1 MAEILRLIV
10 ALAVVVLLGRAA
22 RPAWRNRGLALAVWR
37 RIGLRHVLGCLA
49 LLVVVLGTA
58 VGLLALVPV
67 TGYGLGS
74 LIGLSG
80 NAVFAPLEE
89 VTVRAGGP
97 DGTTGGPGWGLLA
110 ATGGFL
116 GLLLVMFPW
125 LAYVEERV
133 FREGLETAG
142 PGREAW
148 VALRFG
154 LLHLVMLIPVAAALA
169 VGVAGLFYGRVYR
182 VTYARVAAN
191 QMLAGSSAVA
201 VATGATRQ
209 ARQEAV
215 LAATVWHTTFNSLIV
230 VLVLAGVVASVL

>member
-1 MAEILRLIV
+1 MAEILRLLV
-10 ALAVVVLLGRAA
+10 VLAVVVLLGRAA

-37 RIGLRHVLGCLA
+37 RIRPRHVLGCLA

-58 VGLLALVPV
+58 VGLLGLMPV

-89 VTVRAGGP
+89 VTGRAGGA
-97 DGTTGGPGWGLLA
+97 TGGTEWALLA

-142 PGREAW
+142 AGREAW

-169 VGVAGLFYGRVYR
+169 VGVAGFFYGRVYR
-182 VTYARVAAN
+182 AAYSRVAAER
-191 QMLAGSSAVA
+191 MLTGASAVA

-209 ARQEAV
+209 ARDEAV

-230 VLVLAGVVASVL
+230 VIVLVGAAASAL

>member
-1 MAEILRLIV
+1 MAEILRLLV

-22 RPAWRNRGLALAVWR
+22 RPAWRNRELALAVWR
-37 RIGLRHVLGCLA
+37 RIRPRHVLGCLA

-58 VGLLALVPV
+58 VGLLAFVPV

-97 DGTTGGPGWGLLA
+97 GGSSGGADWALLA

-116 GLLLVMFPW
+116 GLLLAMFPW

-142 PGREAW
+142 PGREAG

-154 LLHLVMLIPVAAALA
+154 LVHLVMLIPVAAALA
-169 VGVAGLFYGRVYR
+169 VGVAGFFYGRVYR
-182 VTYARVAAN
+182 RTYAKVAAER
-191 QMLAGSSAVA
+191 MLAASSGLGVA
-201 VATGATRQ
+201 VDATRE
-209 ARQEAV
+209 AREEAV

-230 VLVLAGVVASVL
+230 ALVLVSVAASAV

>member
-1 MAEILRLIV
+1 MAEILRLLV
-10 ALAVVVLLGRAA
+10 AAAVVVLLGRAA
-22 RPAWRNRGLALAVWR
+22 RPAWRNRGLAVAVWR
-37 RIGLRHVLGCLA
+37 RIRPSHVLGCIG

-58 VGLLALVPV
+58 VGLLTFVPV

-89 VTVRAGGP
+89 LTVRAGVP
-97 DGTTGGPGWGLLA
+97 GGSREPQWALLA
-110 ATGGFL
+110 VTGGFL
-116 GLLLVMFPW
+116 GLLLVLFPW

-148 VALRFG
+148 AALRFG

-169 VGVAGLFYGRVYR
+169 VGVAGFFYGRVYR
-182 VTYARVAAN
+182 ATYARVAADR
-191 QMLAGSSAVA
+191 MLAGSDGAAVA
-201 VATGATRQ
+201 IDAPRR
-209 ARQEAV
+209 ARDEAV

-230 VLVLAGVVASVL
+230 ALVLAGLTATAL